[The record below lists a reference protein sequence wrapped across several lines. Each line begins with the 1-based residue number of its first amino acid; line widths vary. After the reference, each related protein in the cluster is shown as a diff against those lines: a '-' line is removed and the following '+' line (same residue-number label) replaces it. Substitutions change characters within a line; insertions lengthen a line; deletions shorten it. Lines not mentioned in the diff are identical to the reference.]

1 MALTCYNGDIK
12 DIIISAIAGEEEIFA
27 DENGFIELPEGVT
40 SIKLK
45 FSSEK
50 YVAFKKISLLS
61 HTHATPAA
69 EDITAVEATCTTDG
83 GKTYVCADCRK
94 TVYLE
99 KTGKLEHDFEHVH
112 VDATCVNGVDKDV
125 CKRCKGEFNVKVI
138 LGDPELHQ
146 FEEVILKA
154 PTCTK
159 SGMKQNV
166 CKFCGA
172 TNGQAIIPATGEHT
186 YKNGVCTE
194 CGAKDPDYGKP
205 SDGSDKGSES
215 SMGGSDSSGN
225 TESYPQ
231 SHTGNGCGAGVGG
244 GFAALG
250 IVAAAAIAVIARK
263 KED

>member
-1 MALTCYNGDIK
+1 M
-12 DIIISAIAGEEEIFA
+12 
-27 DENGFIELPEGVT
+27 
-40 SIKLK
+40 
-45 FSSEK
+45 
-50 YVAFKKISLLS
+50 
-61 HTHATPAA
+61 
-69 EDITAVEATCTTDG
+69 
-83 GKTYVCADCRK
+83 
-94 TVYLE
+94 
-99 KTGKLEHDFEHVH
+99 
-112 VDATCVNGVDKDV
+112 DKDV

-138 LGDPELHQ
+138 LGDPELHR

-159 SGMKQNV
+159 NGMKQNV

-215 SMGGSDSSGN
+215 SMGGSDNSGN

-250 IVAAAAIAVIARK
+250 IVAAAAIAVIAKK
-263 KED
+263 KEN